1 MVGNCDFNVALRNV
15 KWLQLVIVKIILKPK
30 KKKKKKKFIVKIN
43 ESLVFT
49 LFPLMEFVV
58 HGCFLQR
65 GFSNVLIRLYQP
77 GKNLVNKLSIF

>member
-30 KKKKKKKFIVKIN
+30 KKKKVIVKIN